1 MSKCGGT
8 MVITYFM
15 RFGLTALA
23 VTNPILSLLL
33 SNIMLKWEGRGIIGA
48 EATAKN
54 SIRIALIALTVW
66 LILCLVILAI
76 GLLLTTALR
85 YYIVRP

>member
-1 MSKCGGT
+1 

-15 RFGLTALA
+15 RLGLTALA

-33 SNIMLKWEGRGIIGA
+33 SNIMLKWEEKGIINA
-48 EATAKN
+48 DATAKN

-66 LILCLVILAI
+66 FILCLVILAI

>member
-1 MSKCGGT
+1 

-15 RFGLTALA
+15 RLGLTALA
-23 VTNPILSLLL
+23 ITNPILSLFL
-33 SNIMLKWEGRGIIGA
+33 SNIMLKWEKEGIINA
-48 EATAKN
+48 DATAKN

-66 LILCLVILAI
+66 FILCLVILAI
-76 GLLLTTALR
+76 GLLFTTALR

>member
-15 RFGLTALA
+15 RLGLTALA
-23 VTNPILSLLL
+23 ITNPILSLFL
-33 SNIMLKWEGRGIIGA
+33 SNIMLKWEEKGIINA
-48 EATAKN
+48 DATAKN

-66 LILCLVILAI
+66 FILCLVILAI
-76 GLLLTTALR
+76 GLLFTTALR

>member
-1 MSKCGGT
+1 

-15 RFGLTALA
+15 RLGLTALA
-23 VTNPILSLLL
+23 VTNPILSLFL
-33 SNIMLKWEGRGIIGA
+33 SNIMLKWEEKGIINA
-48 EATAKN
+48 DATAKN

-66 LILCLVILAI
+66 FILCLVILAI
-76 GLLLTTALR
+76 GLLFTTALR

>member
-1 MSKCGGT
+1 

-15 RFGLTALA
+15 RLGLTALA
-23 VTNPILSLLL
+23 VTNPILSLFL
-33 SNIMLKWEGRGIIGA
+33 SNIMLKWEEKGIINA
-48 EATAKN
+48 DAMAKN

-66 LILCLVILAI
+66 FILCLVILAI
-76 GLLLTTALR
+76 GLLFTTALR